1 MRFLKNNSGATA
13 LEFALVFPA
22 VIAFII
28 GIAQVGYLLWI
39 DNLLHYSVETASRC
53 NAVGSTTFPCAGSGT
68 TNMSTAATNLFSQAV
83 ALTNIPSGTFSA
95 YTTAA
100 CSQPSFSGLQASFTV
115 RVLLVI
121 PVTVTANSCYPNF
134 S

>member
-1 MRFLKNNSGATA
+1 MRFFNDKSGATA

-22 VIAFII
+22 VIAFVI

-39 DNLLHYSVETASRC
+39 DNLLHYSVETAARC
-53 NAVGSTTFPCAGSGT
+53 SAVGSTTYPCVG
-68 TNMSTAATNLFSQAV
+68 NDMVTAAENLFKQAV
-83 ALTNIPSGTFSA
+83 AVTNIPNGTF
-95 YTTAA
+95 TALSP
-100 CSQPSFSGLQASFTV
+100 CNGSGLQGSYTV
-115 RVLLVI
+115 SVLLVV